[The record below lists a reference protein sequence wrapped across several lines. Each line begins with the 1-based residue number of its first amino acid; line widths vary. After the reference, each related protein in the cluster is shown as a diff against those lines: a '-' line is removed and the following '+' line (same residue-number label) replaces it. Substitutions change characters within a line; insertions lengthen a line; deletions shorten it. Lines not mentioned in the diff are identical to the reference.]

1 MANGKKKAGPQIS
14 VRMYNVGFG
23 DAFLVT
29 IPNGSKRLKILFD
42 CGSVEAA
49 KGSTIADVVGEV
61 IADAKDPDGVA
72 RIDVV
77 VATHRHKDHVSGF
90 AGQAWA
96 DVEVKEVWM
105 PWTEDPTDPDARR
118 IRNVQ
123 AGLAFALNAAISEK
137 EKALGAADR
146 DSLKRPKEIAAN
158 ALMLSNEAAMKTL
171 HDGFAGEPV
180 RRFLPGKDK
189 QRIPRPRRSPASPST
204 SWGPLARRMSS
215 GTWIPPAD
223 RVTCA

>member
-1 MANGKKKAGPQIS
+1 
-14 VRMYNVGFG
+14 
-23 DAFLVT
+23 
-29 IPNGSKRLKILFD
+29 
-42 CGSVEAA
+42 
-49 KGSTIADVVGEV
+49 
-61 IADAKDPDGVA
+61 
-72 RIDVV
+72 
-77 VATHRHKDHVSGF
+77 
-90 AGQAWA
+90 
-96 DVEVKEVWM
+96 M

-189 QRIPRPRRSPASPST
+189 QRILTTPALPGVTIHVMGPS
-204 SWGPLARRMSS
+204 REKDVIRD
-215 GTWIPPAD
+215 IDPPAD